1 MTTET
6 PGSNLDKNTP
16 GGRAFV
22 LSRSQ
27 EEIAEWSLVQVMD
40 AGILL
45 FVSFLLVL

>member
-6 PGSNLDKNTP
+6 PGSNLDKNI

-22 LSRSQ
+22 SR